1 MQFVL
6 GISGSGCGAVGL
18 WVAACAGWL
27 VYALFLWSCSTR
39 RLWKRMWAGTAGS
52 TSLIEQSA
60 VKKKL
65 PVCVFHIKL
74 RACLHP
80 RLVFLTCS
88 DSPAGDLWADS
99 GRETTHRRPQSG
111 QEGAFFQPPT
121 LPLCSARASR
131 MCHKVQFH
139 LQISHFLTL
148 LSAVD
153 LYSFL
158 TFATRCTMSPCWS
171 WTSWR
176 RVSLERSLGHW
187 TPSFLSIKVNTH

>member
-1 MQFVL
+1 MQCVL
-6 GISGSGCGAVGL
+6 GISGSGCGAVVL
-18 WVAACAGWL
+18 WVAVCAGWL
-27 VYALFLWSCSTR
+27 VYALFPWSCSTR

-60 VKKKL
+60 VKKT
-65 PVCVFHIKL
+65 
-74 RACLHP
+74 ACLCISHQIASVFASTC
-80 RLVFLTCS
+80 LVFLTCL

-139 LQISHFLTL
+139 LQTSISH
-148 LSAVD
+148 AVH

-176 RVSLERSLGHW
+176 RVSLDRSLGHW